1 MAKKLK
7 LNLNGLKNQVK
18 TGIITIE
25 YLNGKVDYPIK
36 LKNDRE
42 YKRILNLSD
51 YKYKTRLVDDKLV
64 PTKLQ
69 KLSQIKAE
77 YRDIIMNSEG
87 YGTKD
92 ISYVKIYDEN
102 DLIVTKADRETML
115 EGITVIAHLDLD
127 YIVDEKE
134 GTTFLDLINNTF
146 EDLIKD
152 RYNGELIG
160 KDDYYK
166 VTEILFEASL
176 LSYDVI
182 NEFLVNIRA
191 LKQGTDIE
199 DEKYRLEAYNLGMSS
214 EEEIKNWIE
223 MRKSEKK
230 LKELSNT
237 MEKSEVVEIEDK
249 KEEKKTKK
257 KKDVE
262 EEIVEAEKVDEEV
275 KDEEGEQPK

>member
-1 MAKKLK
+1 MARKLK

-18 TGIITIE
+18 TGVITIE
-25 YLNGKVDYPIK
+25 YLNGKVDYPVK

-51 YKYKTRLVDDKLV
+51 YKYKTRLVEDKLV

-102 DLIVTKADRETML
+102 DLILAKTDRETML
-115 EGITVIAHLDLD
+115 EGITVVAHIDLD
-127 YIVDEKE
+127 YVVDEKE

-146 EDLIKD
+146 EDLIKEK
-152 RYNGELIG
+152 YNGALIG

-166 VTEILFEASL
+166 VTEILFEANL

-191 LKQGTDIE
+191 LKQGTSI
-199 DEKYRLEAYNLGMSS
+199 DEEKFRLEAYNMGMTDN
-214 EEEIKNWIE
+214 EDVENWIK

-230 LKELSNT
+230 LQDLSENSKEV
-237 MEKSEVVEIEDK
+237 EVINADENDK
-249 KEEKKTKK
+249 KSKKI
-257 KKDVE
+257 KKD
-262 EEIVEAEKVDEEV
+262 EEIIEAEEVKEEV
-275 KDEEGEQPK
+275 KDEGEQPK

>member
-1 MAKKLK
+1 MARKLK

-25 YLNGKVDYPIK
+25 YLNGKVDYPVK

-51 YKYKTRLVDDKLV
+51 YKYKTRLVEDKLV

-102 DLIVTKADRETML
+102 DLIVAKTDRETML
-115 EGITVIAHLDLD
+115 EGITVVAHIDLD
-127 YIVDEKE
+127 YVVDDKE

-146 EDLIKD
+146 EDLIKEK
-152 RYNGELIG
+152 YNGALIG
-160 KDDYYK
+160 RDDYYK
-166 VTEILFEASL
+166 VTEILFEANL

-191 LKQGTDIE
+191 LKQGTSIE
-199 DEKYRLEAYNLGMSS
+199 EEKFRLEAYNMGMTDN
-214 EEEIKNWIE
+214 EDVENWIK
-223 MRKSEKK
+223 MRMSEKK
-230 LKELSNT
+230 LQDLSENSKE
-237 MEKSEVVEIEDK
+237 VEIINADK
-249 KEEKKTKK
+249 NDKESKKI
-257 KKDVE
+257 KKD
-262 EEIVEAEKVDEEV
+262 EEIIEAEEVKEEV
-275 KDEEGEQPK
+275 KDEGEQPK

>member
-1 MAKKLK
+1 MARKLK

-25 YLNGKVDYPIK
+25 YLNGKVDYPVK

-51 YKYKTRLVDDKLV
+51 YKYKTRLVEDKLV

-102 DLIVTKADRETML
+102 DLIVAKTDRETML
-115 EGITVIAHLDLD
+115 EGITVVAHIDLD
-127 YIVDEKE
+127 YVVDDKE

-146 EDLIKD
+146 EDLIKEK
-152 RYNGELIG
+152 YNGALIG
-160 KDDYYK
+160 RDDYYK
-166 VTEILFEASL
+166 VTEILFEANL

-191 LKQGTDIE
+191 LKQGTSIE
-199 DEKYRLEAYNLGMSS
+199 EEKFRLEAYNMGMTDN
-214 EEEIKNWIE
+214 EDVENWIK
-223 MRKSEKK
+223 MRMSEKK
-230 LKELSNT
+230 LQNLSENSKE
-237 MEKSEVVEIEDK
+237 VEIINADK
-249 KEEKKTKK
+249 NDKESKKI
-257 KKDVE
+257 KKD
-262 EEIVEAEKVDEEV
+262 EEIIEAEEVKEEV
-275 KDEEGEQPK
+275 KDEGEQPK

>member
-1 MAKKLK
+1 MARKLK

-18 TGIITIE
+18 TGVITIE
-25 YLNGKVDYPIK
+25 YLNGKVDYPMK

-51 YKYKTRLVDDKLV
+51 YKYKTRLVEDKLV

-102 DLIVTKADRETML
+102 DLIVAKADRETML
-115 EGITVIAHLDLD
+115 EGITVVAHIDLD
-127 YIVDEKE
+127 YIVDEEE

-146 EDLIKD
+146 EDLIKEK
-152 RYNGELIG
+152 YNGALIG

-166 VTEILFEASL
+166 VTEILFEANL
-176 LSYDVI
+176 LSYEVI
-182 NEFLVNIRA
+182 NEFLVHIRVM
-191 LKQGTDIE
+191 KQGTSVE
-199 DEKYRLEAYNLGMSS
+199 EEKFRLEAYNMGMTDD
-214 EEEIKNWIE
+214 ENIKNWIK
-223 MRKSEKK
+223 MRMSEKK
-230 LKELSNT
+230 LQELSKDSK
-237 MEKSEVVEIEDK
+237 EVEIINAGEED
-249 KEEKKTKK
+249 EKKPKK
-257 KKDVE
+257 IKKDE
-262 EEIVEAEKVDEEV
+262 DIVEAKEV
-275 KDEEGEQPK
+275 KNEGEQPK